1 MFQFS
6 MQAAWWVF
14 CLVKWFM
21 LIPNHLFNQP
31 LWILWP
37 YYDKYDKF
45 IVNILRKK
53 KCAKCS
59 LNLIHFCFDFPKKKK
74 QGNFHHLLKF
84 SKSLIVKKKCLLAK
98 LLYPEKMSPWVQKGF
113 FFIFGSKFKLH
124 LSLYFLY
131 VYPA

>member
-84 SKSLIVKKKCLLAK
+84 SKSLIVKKNVCLLNFYIQK
-98 LLYPEKMSPWVQKGF
+98 KWVLEYRKVF